1 MADDNSNKLPT
12 QDGAQRDYRETVFL
26 PQTAFPMRAG
36 LPKLEP
42 ELLAQWA
49 EGEGLYAK
57 IRKDRQAKGAPL
69 YVLHD
74 GPPYANGAIHIG
86 HALQKT
92 LKDFVVRSRFA
103 LGYDVDYVPG
113 WDCHGLPIEWK
124 VEEAFRAKGRSKD
137 QVSKAEFRAACRD
150 YALHW
155 IDVQRDAFKRLGVL
169 GDWDHRYATMDYP
182 SEAAI
187 VAEFHKFLMSGQLY
201 RGSKPV
207 MWSPVERT
215 ALADAEVEY
224 HPHSSPTVWVKFPV
238 RNPGMSWGGNIGTD
252 LLGAS
257 IVIWTTTPWTI
268 PANRAIA
275 FNPSI
280 AYGLYRVEALESDL
294 PFAPWAAPG
303 DRLIIADNLA
313 EAVFGAAKV
322 ASWTRLRQVDPTGVL
337 VDHPLAKLASGYSR
351 QIPLLA
357 GDHVTD
363 DAGTGFVHTAPGH
376 GADDYNVWRAES
388 PKLQAVGIDTTIPET
403 VDPDGAYY
411 PSVPLFGGMK
421 VMETEGKK
429 AGKFGPANAAVM
441 EKLIEAG
448 NLLARGRVEHSYPHS
463 WRSKAPVIFRNTPQ
477 WFIKM
482 DSPLSLDGRGAGGE
496 GERAGGSGNSAGGA
510 SSDLSGDRTTNTPI
524 PDPSPLE
531 GEGSLRQLALA
542 AIDATAFYPE
552 TGGRRMR
559 GMVESRPDWLISRQR
574 AWGTPL
580 AMFVDK
586 RTGEPLLDA
595 AVNARIV
602 AAVKQHGADAW
613 YTFDPAVFLGEG
625 RDPADYEQVQ
635 DILDVWFDSGSTHAF
650 TLEGR
655 EHTRWPADLYL
666 EGTDQARGWFQSSLL
681 ESCGTRGRAP
691 YDAVLTHG
699 FTMDEN
705 GEKMSKSKGNTVDP
719 QDVIKQSGAEIIRLW
734 VAMTDYAEDQ
744 RIGPTI
750 LQTTAD
756 AYRKLRNTARYLLG
770 ALEGFT
776 EAERVDYAQMP
787 PLERFILHRL
797 WALDGHVREAYQA
810 YRFNDVFRPVSEF
823 CAGDLSSLY
832 FDIRKDSLYCDKPS
846 DVKRRAARTVMH
858 EVFLRLTAWLAPLAP
873 FTMEEAWGTRFPDAG
888 PNALR
893 VLPERVDEWENEAEA
908 KRWEDIKIVLRAV
921 TDELEEKRK
930 EKIIGSALEAHP
942 EVFISTGADRTNKPN
957 QLAARLKN
965 LDAAEIFR
973 TSSAIIYDANDPET
987 FKRMHSGDLALYGDS
1002 AQAKEQLKEHVTVTV
1017 KLAQGQKCDRCWR
1030 ILPEVKAETKLCLR
1044 CTDAV
1049 EDWDARYEH

>member
-1 MADDNSNKLPT
+1 MADDTSILET
-12 QDGAQRDYRETVFL
+12 DERDYRETVFL
-26 PQTAFPMRAG
+26 PQTLFPMRAG

-42 ELLAQWA
+42 ELLSKWVQ
-49 EGEGLYAK
+49 GEGLYAE
-57 IRKDRQAKGAPL
+57 IRKDRQAKNAPL

-124 VEEAFRAKGRSKD
+124 VEEAFRAKGRTKD

-169 GDWDHRYATMDYP
+169 GDWDHRYATMDYS

-238 RNPGMSWGGNIGTD
+238 KAYDEDRYAHSDDPRGGNVFRLPPND
-252 LLGAS
+252 AS

-275 FNPSI
+275 YGPTI
-280 AYGLYRVEALESDL
+280 EYGLYEVEAMDSDL
-294 PFAPWAAPG
+294 PFAPWAKPG
-303 DRLIIADNLA
+303 DRLIVADKLA
-313 EAVFGAAKV
+313 EDVRANAKIS
-322 ASWTRLRQVDPTGVL
+322 SWRRVEDIDPQGLICT
-337 VDHPLAKLASGYSR
+337 HPLADMDAGYR
-351 QIPLLA
+351 FDVPLLA

-363 DAGTGFVHTAPGH
+363 GAGTGFVHTAPGH
-376 GADDYNVWRAES
+376 GADDYLVWLANGYR
-388 PKLQAVGIDTTIPET
+388 DIPET

-421 VMETEGKK
+421 VMETDGKK
-429 AGKFGPANAAVM
+429 SGKFGAANSAVM
-441 EKLIEAG
+441 DKLIDAG
-448 NLLARGRVEHSYPHS
+448 TLLARGRLEHSYPHS
-463 WRSKAPVIFRNTPQ
+463 WRSGAPVIFRNTPQ
-477 WFIKM
+477 WFIRM
-482 DSPLSLDGRGAGGE
+482 DVPISIQ
-496 GERAGGSGNSAGGA
+496 GER
-510 SSDLSGDRTTNTPI
+510 RT
-524 PDPSPLE
+524 
-531 GEGSLRQLALA
+531 LRETALA
-542 AIDATAFYPE
+542 AIDSTAFYPE

-586 RTGEPLLDA
+586 RTGEPLQDA
-595 AVNARIV
+595 DVNARIV
-602 AAVKQHGADAW
+602 AAVNEHGADAW
-613 YTFDPAVFLGEG
+613 YTLDPAIFLGEG

-655 EHTRWPADLYL
+655 AHTRWPADLYL

-691 YDAVLTHG
+691 YNAVLTHG

-705 GEKMSKSKGNTVDP
+705 GEKMSKSKGNTIDP
-719 QDVIKQSGAEIIRLW
+719 QDVIRQSGAEIIRLW

-756 AYRKLRNTARYLLG
+756 AYRKLRNTVRYLLG
-770 ALEGFT
+770 ALEGFE
-776 EAERVDYAQMP
+776 EAEQVGYADMP
-787 PLERFILHRL
+787 PLERLILHRL
-797 WALDGHVREAYQA
+797 WALDGHVRDAYEN

-846 DVKRRAARTVMH
+846 EMKRRAARTVMH
-858 EVFLRLTAWLAPLAP
+858 EVFMRLTAWLAPLAP
-873 FTMEEAWGTRFPDAG
+873 FTMEEAWSTRFPNAG

-893 VLPERVDEWENEAEA
+893 ALPERVEAWEMKSEDEAE
-908 KRWEDIKIVLRAV
+908 RWRRLLDVRTVV
-921 TDELEEKRK
+921 TGALELARQEKK
-930 EKIIGSALEAHP
+930 IGSSLEACPTVHLDKP
-942 EVFISTGADRTNKPN
+942 STETNLFKD
-957 QLAARLKN
+957 
-965 LDAAEIFR
+965 LDAAELFI
-973 TSSAIIYDANDPET
+973 TSGAEIKGFGFSSFTIKNL
-987 FKRMHSGDLALYGDS
+987 SLAEVDV
-1002 AQAKEQLKEHVTVTV
+1002 QA
-1017 KLAQGQKCDRCWR
+1017 AQGQKCDRCWR
-1030 ILPEVKAETKLCLR
+1030 ILPEVKAATKLCLR

-1049 EDWDARYEH
+1049 ADWDARREH